1 MLLEHYSHSIMIDRN
16 LCTGCVICTLAC
28 PVQAIRVRDGKADV
42 VKSNQCIDCGEC
54 LRVCPHQAVR
64 SMTTKRQDLTGY
76 KALAAL
82 PSPVIYAQFG
92 DMHTPNDVLLALKG
106 VGFDYVF
113 DLAVNCEM
121 VFIAIDEYLRRNAAP
136 RPMISNF
143 CPPIARMIL
152 KSYPNLVP
160 NILPIEVP
168 RETAAKTAR
177 RRIAEDR
184 GIAPEDVGVFH
195 ITPCAAKVVSI
206 MRPVG
211 VDKSNLDGAIAIR
224 DLYVPIKN
232 ALNNIGEVEDE
243 WILQK
248 SSGVGISW
256 AIGRGSVRGLPNRRT
271 LSVTGVKDVIRILD
285 DVDAGRVEG
294 IDYLELSICPG
305 GCVGGPLVVENKHVA
320 TSRIED
326 LIEQYGVRSRV
337 DTRKVVRQFE
347 QTYLLSSS
355 RFHAQAPEPLDT
367 DLRRA
372 LEKMSRI
379 EELTSM
385 LPGKQCGA
393 CGAPSCRDLAEDIVR
408 GNATPSD
415 CVFIRVKELEDACAG
430 HRDGAES

>member
-1 MLLEHYSHSIMIDRN
+1 MVVEHSLHSIMIDQN

-28 PVQAIRVRDGKADV
+28 PVQAIRVKGGKADV
-42 VKSNQCIDCGEC
+42 VKSTQCIDCGEC
-54 LRVCPHQAVR
+54 LRVCPHQAVQ

-82 PSPVIYAQFG
+82 PSPVLYAQFG
-92 DMHTPNDVLLALKG
+92 APHTPNDILLALKA

-113 DLAVNCEM
+113 DLALNCEM
-121 VFIAIDEYLRRNAAP
+121 VFVAIDEFLRRTPSP

-152 KSYPNLVP
+152 KNYPSLVA

-168 RETAAKTAR
+168 RETAAKAAR
-177 RRIAEDR
+177 RWIAEQR

-206 MRPVG
+206 MKPVG
-211 VDKSNLDGAIAIR
+211 VDKSHLDGAIAIR
-224 DLYVPIKN
+224 DLYVPMMN
-232 ALNNIGEVEDE
+232 ALEHVDE
-243 WILQK
+243 IADESILQR

-256 AIGRGSVRGLPNRRT
+256 AIGRGSVRGLPNRPT
-271 LSVTGVKDVIRILD
+271 LSVTGVKDCIRILD
-285 DVDAGRVEG
+285 DVDGGRVEG

-320 TSRIED
+320 TSHIEN
-326 LIEQYGVRSRV
+326 LIEQYGVRSRI
-337 DTRKVVRQFE
+337 DTRKVLRNYE

-355 RFHAQAPEPLDT
+355 RFQPEAPEPLDT
-367 DLRRA
+367 DLRLA

-379 EELTSM
+379 EELTAL

-408 GNATPSD
+408 GYATLRD
-415 CVFIRVKELEDACAG
+415 CVFIRVKELEDARAG
-430 HRDGAES
+430 RGGPPGS

>member
-1 MLLEHYSHSIMIDRN
+1 MLLHDQLHSIMVDKN

-28 PVQAIRVRDGKADV
+28 PVQAIRVKDGKADV

-54 LRVCPHQAVR
+54 FRVCPHQAIR

-82 PSPVIYAQFG
+82 PSPVLYAQFG
-92 DMHTPNDVLLALKG
+92 EGHTPNDVLLALKG
-106 VGFDYVF
+106 AGFDYVF

-121 VFIAIDEYLRRNAAP
+121 VFVAIDEYLRRNPAP

-160 NILPIEVP
+160 SILPIEVP
-168 RETAAKTAR
+168 RETAAKAAR
-177 RRIAEDR
+177 RRIAQER
-184 GIAPEDVGVFH
+184 GIAPEQIGVFH
-195 ITPCAAKVVSI
+195 ITPCAAKMVSI
-206 MRPVG
+206 MKPVG

-224 DLYVPIKN
+224 DLYVPMMK
-232 ALNNIGEVEDE
+232 ALESVEEMEDE
-243 WILQK
+243 SVLQR

-256 AIGRGSVRGLPNRRT
+256 ALGRGSVRGLPNRPS

-285 DVDAGRVEG
+285 DVDAGRVKG

-326 LIEQYGVRSRV
+326 LITQYGVRSRI
-337 DTRKVVRQFE
+337 DARKVLRTYE
-347 QTYLLSSS
+347 QTYLLSSA
-355 RFHAQAPEPLDT
+355 RFRAEEPPPLDT
-367 DLRRA
+367 DLGKA
-372 LEKMSRI
+372 LEKMNRI
-379 EELTSM
+379 EELVRL

-393 CGAPSCRDLAEDIVR
+393 CGAPSCRDLAGDIVR
-408 GNATPSD
+408 GSASLAD
-415 CVFIRVKELEDACAG
+415 CVFIRVKELEDACT
-430 HRDGAES
+430 

>member
-1 MLLEHYSHSIMIDRN
+1 
-16 LCTGCVICTLAC
+16 
-28 PVQAIRVRDGKADV
+28 
-42 VKSNQCIDCGEC
+42 VKTNQCIDCGEC

-82 PSPVIYAQFG
+82 PSPVLYAQFG
-92 DMHTPNDVLLALKG
+92 AVHTPNDILLALKG
-106 VGFDYVF
+106 AGFDYVS

-121 VFIAIDEYLRRNAAP
+121 VFIAIDEFLRRSPAP

-152 KSYPNLVP
+152 KNYPGLVP

-168 RETAAKTAR
+168 RETAAKAAR
-177 RRIAEDR
+177 KRIAEER
-184 GIAPEDVGVFH
+184 GIAPDDVGVFH

-224 DLYVPIKN
+224 DLYVPIMK
-232 ALNNIGEVEDE
+232 ALETIGDVEE
-243 WILQK
+243 ESILQK

-256 AIGRGSVRGLPNRRT
+256 AIGCGSVRGLANRST
-271 LSVTGVKDVIRILD
+271 LSVTGVKDCIRILD

-320 TSRIED
+320 TSHIEH

-337 DTRKVVRQFE
+337 DARKVLRQFE
-347 QTYLLSSS
+347 QTYRLSSS
-355 RFHAQAPEPLDT
+355 RFRPETPEPLDT

-372 LEKMSRI
+372 LEKMNRI
-379 EELTSM
+379 EELTAS

-393 CGAPSCRDLAEDIVR
+393 CGAPSCRELAEDIVR
-408 GNATPSD
+408 GNAELSD

-430 HRDGAES
+430 RGDSAGS